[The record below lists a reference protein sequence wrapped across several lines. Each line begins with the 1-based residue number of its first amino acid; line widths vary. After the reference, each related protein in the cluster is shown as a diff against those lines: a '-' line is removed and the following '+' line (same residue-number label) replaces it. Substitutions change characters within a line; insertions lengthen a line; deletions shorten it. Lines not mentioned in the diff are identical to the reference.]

1 MTVLDMKPGQRAIV
15 LSVSAEGAIRQR
27 LLDMGILPQAKLE
40 VARVAPGGGPIWI
53 KLGNSQ
59 FALRSR
65 EAQAVHI
72 TWDPPPAPV
81 TP

>member
-1 MTVLDMKPGQRAIV
+1 MTVLDMKPGQRATV
-15 LSVSAEGAIRQR
+15 LKVSAEGAIRQR
-27 LLDMGILPQAKLE
+27 LLDMGILPKAMLE
-40 VARVAPGGGPIWI
+40 VARIAPGGGPIWI

-65 EAQAVHI
+65 EALAVQV
-72 TWDPPPAPV
+72 TEQPVV